1 MTADEIIDALGKCKQ
16 SFTPATYW
24 YKTMIKACRFI
35 KRQNAEIARLQQTQN
50 DIDNFA
56 RSLCEER
63 VLKGKAIANFEDL
76 QEYIR
81 KEQSKAVKEFAD
93 QFITDF
99 NEDIEN
105 YTKAGQRHEI
115 TDDIDGWLK
124 YYIRAKLYKTEETGG
139 KMNDI
144 SPMDKTFLIL
154 IGIIVIGHLVDK
166 FIEYLRYQERL
177 KNEHNI
183 LVDKNLCERDKKE

>member
-1 MTADEIIDALGKCKQ
+1 MTDNEIIKALECCVLKENCAVFSCGLCPYE
-16 SFTPATYW
+16 TNYECIG
-24 YKTMIKACRFI
+24 TMLQDTLNLINYQK
-35 KRQNAEIARLQQTQN
+35 AEIARLQQTQN

-56 RSLCEER
+56 RSLCEGR
-63 VLKGKAIANFEDL
+63 VLNGKSISDFEDL

-93 QFITDF
+93 QLITDL

-124 YYIRAKLYKTEETGG
+124 YYIRAKVYK
-139 KMNDI
+139 D
-144 SPMDKTFLIL
+144 
-154 IGIIVIGHLVDK
+154 
-166 FIEYLRYQERL
+166 
-177 KNEHNI
+177 
-183 LVDKNLCERDKKE
+183 ERDWWKDGR

>member
-1 MTADEIIDALGKCKQ
+1 MTDNEIIKALECCSNGLDGCREC
-16 SFTPATYW
+16 PA
-24 YKTMIKACRFI
+24 KEHNLECGNVLKFRALNLIN
-35 KRQNAEIARLQQTQN
+35 RQKAEIARLKQTQD

-63 VLKGKAIANFEDL
+63 VLNGKAISDFEDL

-93 QFITDF
+93 QLITDL

-124 YYIRAKLYKTEETGG
+124 YYIRAKLYKTERDLWKMDGET
-139 KMNDI
+139 I
-144 SPMDKTFLIL
+144 
-154 IGIIVIGHLVDK
+154 
-166 FIEYLRYQERL
+166 
-177 KNEHNI
+177 
-183 LVDKNLCERDKKE
+183 

>member
-35 KRQNAEIARLQQTQN
+35 KRQNAEIARLQQAQD

-56 RSLCEER
+56 RSLCKER

-93 QFITDF
+93 QLITDL
-99 NEDIEN
+99 NKDIEN
-105 YTKAGQRHEI
+105 YTKAGQGHEI

-124 YYIRAKLYKTEETGG
+124 YYIRAKLYKTERDWW
-139 KMNDI
+139 KMDGEI
-144 SPMDKTFLIL
+144 K
-154 IGIIVIGHLVDK
+154 
-166 FIEYLRYQERL
+166 
-177 KNEHNI
+177 
-183 LVDKNLCERDKKE
+183 

>member
-1 MTADEIIDALGKCKQ
+1 MTADAIIDALEKCKQ

-24 YKTMIKACRFI
+24 YKTMIKASKFI
-35 KRQNAEIARLQQTQN
+35 KRQNAEIARLQQTQD

-63 VLKGKAIANFEDL
+63 VLKGKAIADFEDL

-93 QFITDF
+93 QLITDL

-105 YTKAGQRHEI
+105 YTKAGQGHEI

-124 YYIRAKLYKTEETGG
+124 YYIRAKLYK
-139 KMNDI
+139 D
-144 SPMDKTFLIL
+144 
-154 IGIIVIGHLVDK
+154 
-166 FIEYLRYQERL
+166 ERDWW
-177 KNEHNI
+177 KNE
-183 LVDKNLCERDKKE
+183 